1 MIPRHYH
8 SHLIQT
14 TIEFR
19 GQPIMNQLMNS
30 VHVSMRPATNS
41 SQFVI
46 GITGIQR
53 KNMRVPDNSQTN
65 DIHMLQQLL
74 SCKETA
80 NYSSLT
86 QQQLARH

>member
-1 MIPRHYH
+1 
-8 SHLIQT
+8 
-14 TIEFR
+14 
-19 GQPIMNQLMNS
+19 MNQMMNS
-30 VHVSMRPATNS
+30 VHVSMRPVTNS

-53 KNMRVPDNSQTN
+53 KNMWVPDNSQTN
-65 DIHMLQQLL
+65 DIYMLQQQL